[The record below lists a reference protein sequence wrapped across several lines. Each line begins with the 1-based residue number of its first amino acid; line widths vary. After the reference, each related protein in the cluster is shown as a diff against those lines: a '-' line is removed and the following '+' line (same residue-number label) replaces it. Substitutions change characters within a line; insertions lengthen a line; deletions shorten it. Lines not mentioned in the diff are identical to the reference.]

1 MSSTNY
7 SKQKTQHFSSSQSLS
22 DAQPKNIN
30 NDNDKLAELLQ
41 QLEQN
46 ASSCNSQKTFGCFK
60 NLRQIATTKLQQ
72 IVAKTS
78 FCNKLLQT
86 INRHLETVRLW
97 LWMLQKMTT
106 TTNFLSFF
114 CNKLKKSRSTN
125 LQ

>member
-1 MSSTNY
+1 LKSLGCLQQFPVN
-7 SKQKTQHFSSSQSLS
+7 KKPRIFQAVRSLS

-30 NDNDKLAELLQ
+30 DNNDKFAELLQ
-41 QLEQN
+41 QLTLN
-46 ASSCNSQKTFGCFK
+46 KKHHLVTAKRLLDASKTYDK
-60 NLRQIATTKLQQ
+60 LLQQ

-86 INRHLETVRLW
+86 INRHFETVRLW

-114 CNKLKKSRSTN
+114 ATN
-125 LQ
+125 